1 MPPETLRGRENRRLP
16 THLGPT
22 PLRGGGGTAPSPELL
37 LGRGETTAP
46 SATAATTA
54 TTSPSPSTR
63 GGLSPPAE
71 GEGGACTWACAWL
84 CPERGA
90 CSCQAAEA
98 PACAL
103 PRLQRAR
110 PEPRWSVSDGDRA
123 LSL

>member
-22 PLRGGGGTAPSPELL
+22 PLRGGGGGTAPSPELL

-71 GEGGACTWACAWL
+71 GEGGCVHVGVRVAVPGAGCVLVPGRGGPGLRTPPPPARSPRA
-84 CPERGA
+84 PMER
-90 CSCQAAEA
+90 
-98 PACAL
+98 
-103 PRLQRAR
+103 
-110 PEPRWSVSDGDRA
+110 
-123 LSL
+123 